1 MRKKINHPGGLID
14 SPLDYLQNCSG
25 GSWRIVDSFHMESR
39 DFGLRQMEY
48 ESRRGKP
55 CPNCTPT
62 ALVNA
67 LGHYRERFPGIPG
80 DPHACYAL
88 LRAHMRLVRTGVPAL
103 GGYPFLLEPVLARR
117 LWRLL
122 GVDAWPVLYPF
133 PGAAELRRQA
143 SRGEPLV
150 LSLWAQ
156 AYRSHTVLLL
166 GWELW
171 TDGRTPRLFWCIRD
185 GWSEGLRYLDA
196 DSCLLWQA
204 LRLAR

>member
-1 MRKKINHPGGLID
+1 MRKPINHPGGLI
-14 SPLDYLQNCSG
+14 SAPPDYLQNCSSG
-25 GSWRIVDSFHMESR
+25 AWRLVDSFHMDSR
-39 DFGLRQMEY
+39 DFGLRQLEY
-48 ESRRGKP
+48 ETHSGKP

-67 LGHYRERFPGIPG
+67 LGHYRARFPAIPD

-88 LRAHMRLVRTGVPAL
+88 LRTHMRLVQTGIPTL

-122 GVDAWPVLYPF
+122 GVDAWPALYPL
-133 PGAAELRRQA
+133 PDARTLRRQ
-143 SRGEPLV
+143 SERGAPLV
-150 LSLWAQ
+150 LSLWSQ

-171 TDGRTPRLFWCIRD
+171 TDGRAPRLFWCIRD
-185 GWSEGLRYLDA
+185 GWAGGLRYLDA
-196 DSCLLWQA
+196 DACLILQA